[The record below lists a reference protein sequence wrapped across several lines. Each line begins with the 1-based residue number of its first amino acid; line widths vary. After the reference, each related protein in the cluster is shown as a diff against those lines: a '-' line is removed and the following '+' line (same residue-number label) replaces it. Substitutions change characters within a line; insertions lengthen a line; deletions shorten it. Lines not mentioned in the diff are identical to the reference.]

1 MKQEDRLLTNEEL
14 DKIDEEY
21 FEQCFIN
28 PCKNSPSYPIPFID
42 TEKFVKLTKEARLK
56 VQDAKSIKL
65 RDKEWVEEIEECQI
79 KPNCFSRDLYTE
91 GTVIMGKNQ
100 WQSLKSKMGVEVELA

>member
-1 MKQEDRLLTNEEL
+1 MQQED
-14 DKIDEEY
+14 KIK
-21 FEQCFIN
+21 EQM
-28 PCKNSPSYPIPFID
+28 ID
-42 TEKFVKLTKEARLK
+42 
-56 VQDAKSIKL
+56 DAIKYAIKL